1 MAEARFPSVAIPSV
15 ATSGEDE
22 LRGRACDRRGLRA
35 CDRRELLVCSLC
47 WYRVSAL
54 SARVGEFSE
63 ETSLARSALF
73 PFPKFRSLADS
84 RSRSNGPPRN
94 PFTYMSVIAKTSSST
109 AASSKTL

>member
-1 MAEARFPSVAIPSV
+1 MAEARFQASRFQASRRAERTSFEGERAID
-15 ATSGEDE
+15 ADFE
-22 LRGRACDRRGLRA
+22 RAIDANFWCAHFAGIVSQLSPPASASSRRR
-35 CDRRELLVCSLC
+35 C
-47 WYRVSAL
+47 
-54 SARVGEFSE
+54 
-63 ETSLARSALF
+63 LARSALF

>member
-1 MAEARFPSVAIPSV
+1 MAEARSRQRRDFKRR
-15 ATSGEDE
+15 DE
-22 LRGRACDRRGLRA
+22 LRGRASRA
-35 CDRRELLVCSLC
+35 SVRSTRTSSVIDATLLVCSLR

-54 SARVGEFSE
+54 SGRVGEFSE
-63 ETSLARSALF
+63 EILARSALF